1 MSIKKIVSS
10 VVSATLLATSFTLPS
25 YAEETFSTVQEFLT
39 DVISLSTS
47 EVESQ
52 SLDAAIEAAINKV
65 TTVGDEVFY
74 DGTSIGYWYS
84 DSSSTLWTSESK
96 EATVITTDTNGYT
109 VSPSILYDILYDV
122 NDKLEDNYVPTTSDW
137 SKIIGKYD
145 VKLGNIT
152 IPADQWISMNPGDNL
167 GNNKAVNL
175 STLTGIKDSD
185 LGSAYSGNN
194 IYVSAWMIDKNGDLY
209 LQNGV
214 TWASTFNTTSGLK
227 YTDNV
232 SWLFAS
238 SLASTTL
245 IAPYTGGSSK
255 TVFCVDNPL
264 QKVCLSGS
272 TEDSITNGLHVTYCF
287 TDITQSSNYAIHWSS
302 TATTK
307 KLQFDRLYKVC
318 DPAVKNM
325 SDISTAKKTGIFY
338 FLGSQAPSIT
348 SSSTLFSEHTKM
360 FESCSTSKLVK
371 GNQKLTRRLSALATL
386 LPTDTVTVTATNWTI
401 NGHDN
406 SIDNYITD
414 QDINNAGDTADI
426 AAVADI
432 DALKFHVIV
441 PTSLPIYVD
450 DSNIT
455 YVANNADIIN
465 KSGAAVKLTGVNIVA
480 AADSGWTMVDG
491 SPTKEMEG
499 HEFNFSTTIEQNKV
513 LDVSEVY
520 PFQYMA
526 KLSPTTEASSSLEL
540 ATVMVTVD
548 WANT

>member
-25 YAEETFSTVQEFLT
+25 YAEESFSTAQEFLT

-96 EATVITTDTNGYT
+96 EATAITTDTNGYT

-122 NDKLEDNYVPTTSDW
+122 NDKLEDNYVPATSDW

-145 VKLGNIT
+145 ITLGGIT
-152 IPADQWISMNPGDNL
+152 IPASQWVEIEAASKPIDE
-167 GNNKAVNL
+167 NKTVNL
-175 STLTGIKDSD
+175 SSLTGVY
-185 LGSAYSGNN
+185 GSNLSTYMGANTVYAMAWL
-194 IYVSAWMIDKNGDLY
+194 VSSSGDLY
-209 LQNGV
+209 LQEQILGAWKDGNPANFWAGREDTLTASMYRNTANANTYTYPSGNQYAVRYDALDLLKAGLTNHGTGLYVNFYITDTINSTIYRIQNADTNYSLRSIKDTV
-214 TWASTFNTTSGLK
+214 TV
-227 YTDNV
+227 Y
-232 SWLFAS
+232 
-238 SLASTTL
+238 
-245 IAPYTGGSSK
+245 
-255 TVFCVDNPL
+255 
-264 QKVCLSGS
+264 
-272 TEDSITNGLHVTYCF
+272 ED
-287 TDITQSSNYAIHWSS
+287 
-302 TATTK
+302 
-307 KLQFDRLYKVC
+307 
-318 DPAVKNM
+318 
-325 SDISTAKKTGIFY
+325 DISSAKKYGIVY
-338 FLGSQAPSIT
+338 FTGSQLT
-348 SSSTLFSEHTKM
+348 SEAINSFHTVHLKM
-360 FESCSTSKLVK
+360 FEEYSSSKLVK

-386 LPTDTVTVTATNWTI
+386 LPTDTVTVTATNWTV

-426 AAVADI
+426 SAVADI

-465 KSGAAVKLTGVNIVA
+465 KSGAAVKLTEVNIVA
-480 AADSGWTMVDG
+480 NAESGWTMVDG

-499 HEFNFSTTIEQNKV
+499 HEFNFSTTIEQAKV

-526 KLSPTTEASSSLEL
+526 HLSPTTEASSSLEL

>member
-1 MSIKKIVSS
+1 MERNDFMNIKKIVSS

-25 YAEETFSTVQEFLT
+25 YAEESFSTVQEFLT

-96 EATVITTDTNGYT
+96 EATAITTDTNGYT
-109 VSPSILYDILYDV
+109 VNPSILYDILYDV
-122 NDKLEDNYVPTTSDW
+122 NDKLEDNYVPTTTDW

-145 VKLGNIT
+145 ITLGGIT
-152 IPADQWISMNPGDNL
+152 IPASQWVEIEAVSNPIDENKTINL
-167 GNNKAVNL
+167 SALTGVCGSNL
-175 STLTGIKDSD
+175 STYMGANTVYAMAWLVS
-185 LGSAYSGNN
+185 SSGE
-194 IYVSAWMIDKNGDLY
+194 LY
-209 LQNGV
+209 LQEQILGAWKDGNPANFWAGREDTLTASMYRNTANPNTYTYPSGNQYAVRYDALDLLKAGLTNHGTGLYVNFYITDTINSTIYRIQSADTNYSLRSIKDTV
-214 TWASTFNTTSGLK
+214 T
-227 YTDNV
+227 V
-232 SWLFAS
+232 
-238 SLASTTL
+238 
-245 IAPYTGGSSK
+245 
-255 TVFCVDNPL
+255 
-264 QKVCLSGS
+264 
-272 TEDSITNGLHVTYCF
+272 
-287 TDITQSSNYAIHWSS
+287 
-302 TATTK
+302 
-307 KLQFDRLYKVC
+307 YKE
-318 DPAVKNM
+318 
-325 SDISTAKKTGIFY
+325 DISSAKKYGVVY
-338 FLGSQAPSIT
+338 FTGSQLT
-348 SSSTLFSEHTKM
+348 SEAISSFHNVHLKM
-360 FESCSTSKLVK
+360 FEEYSSSKLIK

-414 QDINNAGDTADI
+414 QELNNAGDTADI
-426 AAVADI
+426 SAVADI

-465 KSGAAVKLTGVNIVA
+465 KSGAAVELTEVNIVA
-480 AADSGWTMVDG
+480 NAESGWTMVDG

-526 KLSPTTEASSSLEL
+526 NLSPTTEASSSLEL

-548 WANT
+548 WATA

>member
-1 MSIKKIVSS
+1 MNIKKIVSS

-25 YAEETFSTVQEFLT
+25 YAEESFSTVQEFLT

-65 TTVGDEVFY
+65 TTVDDEVFY

-84 DSSSTLWTSESK
+84 DSSNTLYGASDKSSTKISK
-96 EATVITTDTNGYT
+96 TAEGYD
-109 VSPSILYDILYDV
+109 VSPSLLNTLLTDLNNGLVDT
-122 NDKLEDNYVPTTSDW
+122 YVPSTADW
-137 SKIIGKYD
+137 SKIISKYD

-152 IPADQWISMNPGDNL
+152 IPADNWIALTASDEPINDGTAFNISERENL
-167 GNNKAVNL
+167 KE
-175 STLTGIKDSD
+175 SE
-185 LGSAYSGNN
+185 LGKRQSGKE
-194 IYVSAWMIDKNGDLY
+194 IIFFSWLVDAAGDLY
-209 LQNGV
+209 IQDQLVGIYYGQNRNGYYTVLARYISNTDSYSDKGYSGATYALGDTTADYHDMHDNHYFSIGV
-214 TWASTFNTTSGLK
+214 TTPST
-227 YTDNV
+227 
-232 SWLFAS
+232 
-238 SLASTTL
+238 
-245 IAPYTGGSSK
+245 
-255 TVFCVDNPL
+255 
-264 QKVCLSGS
+264 
-272 TEDSITNGLHVTYCF
+272 
-287 TDITQSSNYAIHWSS
+287 
-302 TATTK
+302 
-307 KLQFDRLYKVC
+307 
-318 DPAVKNM
+318 
-325 SDISTAKKTGIFY
+325 
-338 FLGSQAPSIT
+338 
-348 SSSTLFSEHTKM
+348 STLFAKLYTHSMTLSEIYTLNVDNGTDASTLRKVTEPSVTYTGDVSEASAYGIVYAFTKDIGLQGESVSAVHTAHLEM
-360 FESCSTSKLVK
+360 FQTSSCSKTTI
-371 GNQKLTRRLSALATL
+371 GNSVLNRRLSKIQSL
-386 LPTDTVTVTATNWTI
+386 LPTDTIEVKATGWTI

-414 QDINNAGDTADI
+414 QELNNAGDTADI

-480 AADSGWTMVDG
+480 NAESGWTMVEG

-513 LDVSEVY
+513 LDASEVY

-526 KLSPTTEASSSLEL
+526 NLSPTTEASSSLEL

-548 WANT
+548 WATT